1 MSDPHVL
8 APGTAPTPF
17 TADGSSWQRVNRFV
31 APDDEGATLQRWRI
45 GPDGRRGEG
54 GRATFWFAPGFPGMP
69 VRYETPAEGGGTDRT
84 TMVGNEL
91 P

>member
-17 TADGSSWQRVNRFV
+17 TADEIRGVC
-31 APDDEGATLQRWRI
+31 
-45 GPDGRRGEG
+45 PDGRR
-54 GRATFWFAPGFPGMP
+54 
-69 VRYETPAEGGGTDRT
+69 GTDRT